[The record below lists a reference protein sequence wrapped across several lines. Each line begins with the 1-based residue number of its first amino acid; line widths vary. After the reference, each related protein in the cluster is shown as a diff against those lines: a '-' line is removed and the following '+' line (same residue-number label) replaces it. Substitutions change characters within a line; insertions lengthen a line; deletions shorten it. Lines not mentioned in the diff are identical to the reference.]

1 MSRKKHDYREQKKK
15 YNKDSYLARKQAEL
29 DEEIKHDKYVNPT
42 KKPLGKILIVVL
54 TLAMLLSG
62 LVSLILL
69 ILNNAGVIHLG

>member
-1 MSRKKHDYREQKKK
+1 MSKK
-15 YNKDSYLARKQAEL
+15 NKNKNKNKNSYLAKKQAEL
-29 DEEIKHDKYVNPT
+29 DKQIEHDKYVNPT

-54 TLAMLLSG
+54 TCAMLLSG